1 MNIYIS
7 NLDLQLQDADL
18 RELFTSYGDVQSATV
33 SMDAF
38 TNTSRGFGYV
48 EMPDEEQAQAAIA
61 GLHDSLHQGKT
72 LTVHTAPPQEEK
84 RGSYK
89 VGNGGINPYRFKKN

>member
-1 MNIYIS
+1 MTIFIS
-7 NLDLQLQDADL
+7 NLDLHLQDNDL
-18 RELFTSYGDVQSATV
+18 RNLFTSYGDVQSATI

-48 EMPDEEQAQAAIA
+48 EMPDEEQGQAAIA
-61 GLHDSLHQGKT
+61 GLHESVHNDRP
-72 LTVHTAPPQEEK
+72 LTVQVALPREEK